1 MFEEAKYCKNVS
13 FVFVSYALNFNLLP
27 FSSCRILDQKVGGS
41 LVVGA
46 LLPQVEVTLVMP
58 SQTPGKESSGGD
70 VESVFPDSSSLG
82 DELVGSNVER
92 SGDMGS
98 GNVDRASVHFSSST
112 GQVSQV
118 FQSLPVYS

>member
-1 MFEEAKYCKNVS
+1 M
-13 FVFVSYALNFNLLP
+13 
-27 FSSCRILDQKVGGS
+27 I
-41 LVVGA
+41 GA
-46 LLPQVEVTLVMP
+46 LLPQVEMTLVMP

-82 DELVGSNVER
+82 DELVGGNADR

-98 GNVDRASVHFSSST
+98 GNVDRASVHFSNST

-118 FQSLPVYS
+118 KY